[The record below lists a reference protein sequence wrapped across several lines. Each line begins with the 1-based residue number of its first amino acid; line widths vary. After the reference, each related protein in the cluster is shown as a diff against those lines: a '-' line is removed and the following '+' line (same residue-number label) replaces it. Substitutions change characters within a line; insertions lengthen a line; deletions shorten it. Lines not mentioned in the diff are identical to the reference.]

1 MLSFF
6 PLVTL
11 SLHSRAR
18 AYHLSSSDD
27 DEDDGGGEEEGS
39 DDIDSRDDGGMK
51 LRTCRC
57 EWEMQGSNGI
67 GSRTSWCGVDRQGQ
81 PMSFWK
87 GSLPPQG
94 LYGTYDN
101 TVKWTSEA
109 GKLKPDSQME
119 TFAERVLQ
127 ERERSQRL
135 SKHEK
140 YLLDEAIKALTKELD
155 KNGSWLVQFVDRE
168 KLDKHPDHSWPVHQ
182 FTSNVPVTAL
192 ADNDND
198 RLYQVLNILEMLNDK
213 EKARYL
219 EEKQLQ
225 ILLCEYIL
233 EVFHFLAAPLDVQ
246 VLNLVMKEDEEED
259 VAKRRRQVAHDMIHE
274 AKDASTFA
282 WDIINEFTKKCLGIW
297 LKGLGTN

>member
-1 MLSFF
+1 
-6 PLVTL
+6 
-11 SLHSRAR
+11 
-18 AYHLSSSDD
+18 
-27 DEDDGGGEEEGS
+27 
-39 DDIDSRDDGGMK
+39 
-51 LRTCRC
+51 
-57 EWEMQGSNGI
+57 
-67 GSRTSWCGVDRQGQ
+67 
-81 PMSFWK
+81 MSFWK

-109 GKLKPDSQME
+109 GKLEARFTNGNLCREVLRLIIQSTHIQFK
-119 TFAERVLQ
+119 RVLQ

-219 EEKQLQ
+219 EEKQWPVNAGFIARQLESLVPSIGGVQ
-225 ILLCEYIL
+225 ILLCECIL

-259 VAKRRRQVAHDMIHE
+259 VAKRCRQVAHDMIHE

-297 LKGLGTN
+297 ADVTRISNHNHPWHLWGLKDEASKGLGTN